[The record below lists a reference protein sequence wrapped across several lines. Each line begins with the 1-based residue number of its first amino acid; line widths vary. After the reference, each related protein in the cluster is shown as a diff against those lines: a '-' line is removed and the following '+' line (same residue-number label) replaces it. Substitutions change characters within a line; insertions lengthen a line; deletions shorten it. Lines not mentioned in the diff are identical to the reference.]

1 MICRDA
7 RSAVRL
13 GSSLLVFVLMG
24 ACQRKAPSPE
34 ECLEFAMRGLHIDDE
49 RLLAVPDV
57 KDKVDAVVVKCL
69 TTPYDKELI
78 GCVKLRPTARSC
90 MLEFDERERR
100 RNRPVD
106 R

>member
-1 MICRDA
+1 
-7 RSAVRL
+7 
-13 GSSLLVFVLMG
+13 MG